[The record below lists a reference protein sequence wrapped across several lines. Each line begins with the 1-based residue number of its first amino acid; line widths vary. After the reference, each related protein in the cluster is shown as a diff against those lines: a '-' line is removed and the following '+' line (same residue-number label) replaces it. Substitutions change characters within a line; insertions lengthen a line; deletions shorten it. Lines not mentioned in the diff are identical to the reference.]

1 MPIDKIIP
9 RKLVADKDQR
19 LLEEGSMTDALNVS
33 VTENG
38 EGSEG
43 VLKNVLGTTF
53 VGSLDPSDQTPVDL
67 TQEVIGSAVD
77 NQRAFIYFFVWAET
91 ASYNTIYQY
100 DANENRYRIVFRGSF
115 LNFDRESFVKADVVN
130 SNFQQDDVLQSILYF
145 TDNINPP
152 RKINVDRAIAG
163 EYDNITNANLDY
175 ALNAIKAAPVREPK
189 TVFSTD
195 EDLLINNFRNN
206 TFQFATQFIYT
217 DGEESALSPFSKL
230 ASPDI
235 NSVAG
240 LESIGFGKNFY
251 QDNICE
257 IQTRYRA
264 GSNTSPLAD
273 SITLP
278 DVKKVRVLAR
288 RGNDGNF
295 FIIDEYDPYQAIT
308 RNILGVDV
316 EVYNPSTGVYKFYNE
331 GAYAGIPEI
340 EYAKLYD
347 NVPLKARAQSYSG
360 NRIFYGNYEEGRPNV
375 DVRANISVLYSENK
389 SASSGFEDDGSI
401 TIENTNGFPS
411 VEIDFLAS
419 GDFLSGSDIVPSGTQ
434 IRIFFDY
441 FPNGSFGPSGSDTYA
456 YTVDAFDYLN
466 NPFSVGFT
474 EVDFGV
480 TEGQAVVDIV
490 YENNVDKTLDQVV
503 DEIELLIE
511 EKVFAF
517 DETANSSLYGVIFD
531 SESPVF
537 PENQAM
543 QFPTNDGITFQMSF
557 SDAIQT
563 NSTTILCRPRVTEYT
578 LQSVIDQGHTGD
590 ITGTAIGITGD
601 EFFGGAAQSSL
612 SYDVQNDYIGLNR
625 FSSSS
630 FALDVSFKSGSFHD
644 FGVVYYDK
652 YNRSGNVNKIGS
664 AYVKAFPERG
674 ANEDGPSAINI
685 SITSDPPDWAD
696 RFQIVYSGMSSFS
709 NFTTYTTGGAYPAR
723 LQDGTNTTPIDISKK
738 LIYVSLNTLES
749 FRDDKSAL
757 INYSFTEGDI
767 ARVISYDSATGSDSP
782 NIVYPTASDGSLIEF
797 NVVGVELF
805 THGNSKLYEDAHDV
819 THDLEHEHEG
829 LFLVLEANS
838 VNTGVS
844 GTDGNDVKFTGFDWH
859 SIADYPYPDGTASPD
874 VNHWGKRTVIE
885 ILTPSK
891 TVSDKVY
898 YEIGESQAIGARR
911 TGTYPSTHGPAVTI
925 RNGDVYFRP
934 IAAKTPYRD
943 PDIHVYHSGAQA
955 YDWTTDYLDRWRYEN
970 VVMESHSL
978 SDFFPSRD
986 WSRGRSHVVF
996 ENSATVR
1003 RYNGMVFSDG
1013 YTSDVSRLALSSFN
1027 PSQANF
1033 FDLDNRYGDLNY
1045 LATDG
1050 ESSMIGLQE
1059 NKMSLIPINKNIL
1072 GYSGGNEGPVV
1083 STDVVQ
1089 DARYAAGDYGCG
1101 NNPESVLVVDGK
1113 VYFFDK
1119 SRQAVLRYGGNGL
1132 EPISEIDISSL
1143 IEDEVTA
1150 MNAGATRYKIVSGYD
1165 PQDSIYYIT
1174 FRPSGDYAGNTYG
1187 FDESRR
1193 FWQSRYSFNPYAY
1206 AHIDNK
1212 FMSCYRNILSEDREL
1227 FHVHNNQLRNV
1238 FYGGLETRDEPNVS
1252 YIRIVSKISPS
1263 DVKVFNAISHEG
1275 NSNSW
1280 VSNSILTNLNKQGTA
1295 TVFDER
1301 EASYYSYIS
1310 RDTISSTKHIVGLA
1324 YATGYSLAP
1333 PSIQLDRNIN
1343 RIPLPI
1349 GAVIYYEDPDGN
1361 IELVGGTPE
1370 GSTLTGFLDINRIR
1384 VNSVAVTDIVGRRIL
1399 AYLSSQVDGDPI
1411 RGHWAEITMT
1421 STGTTPIELYCVNTH
1436 FAISHQHHAR

>member
-53 VGSLDPSDQTPVDL
+53 VGPLDPSDQTPVDL

-163 EYDNITNANLDY
+163 GYNGITNANLDY

-295 FIIDEYDPYQAIT
+295 FIIDEYNPYQAIT

-347 NVPLKARAQSYSG
+347 NVPFKARAQSYSG
-360 NRIFYGNYEEGRPNV
+360 NRVFYGNYEEGRPNV
-375 DVRANISVLYSENK
+375 DVRANISVLYSQDK
-389 SASSGFEDDGSI
+389 SVSSGLDAVNAGSQVNTDDNPNI
-401 TIENTNGFPS
+401 QL
-411 VEIDFLAS
+411 DFLAAGAFTS
-419 GDFLSGSDIVPSGTQ
+419 ESEIVPAGSRTR
-434 IRIFFDY
+434 IRLDY
-441 FPNGSFGPSGSDTYA
+441 HPNGSVAPTGSDDYVYVVNAFDSNNNSVSFGVAQVGFVFDFVIDIIYENETDQ
-456 YTVDAFDYLN
+456 TVEQIVDA
-466 NPFSVGFT
+466 
-474 EVDFGV
+474 
-480 TEGQAVVDIV
+480 
-490 YENNVDKTLDQVV
+490 
-503 DEIELLIE
+503 IELLIQDRLYDIDIPVAGSGGMGYVVPVQ
-511 EKVFAF
+511 VFESSSPNFVDGSTINF
-517 DETANSSLYGVIFD
+517 DTGGNINVSVSLSDTVQTDSTTLLIKPRISSYRFD
-531 SESPVF
+531 SVLDDDIVTPNV
-537 PENQAM
+537 
-543 QFPTNDGITFQMSF
+543 
-557 SDAIQT
+557 
-563 NSTTILCRPRVTEYT
+563 TI
-578 LQSVIDQGHTGD
+578 SS
-590 ITGTAIGITGD
+590 D
-601 EFFGGAAQSSL
+601 EFYGGAAQSSL
-612 SYDVQNDYIGLNR
+612 DYYVVNDYLDVLE
-625 FSSSS
+625 FSSTA
-630 FALDVSFKSGSFHD
+630 FALDPSFKSGSFHD

-664 AYVKAFPERG
+664 AYVKAFPERN
-674 ANEDGPSAINI
+674 ADEYGPAAINI

-723 LQDGTNTTPIDISKK
+723 TQDGTNSTPIDTGKK

-749 FRDDKSAL
+749 FKDEKSAL
-757 INYSFTEGDI
+757 RDYSFTEGDV

-838 VNTGVS
+838 VNTGVN
-844 GTDGNDVKFTGFDWH
+844 GTDGNDIKFTGFDWH
-859 SIADYPYPDGTASPD
+859 SIANQQYPDGTASPN
-874 VNHWGKRTVIE
+874 VNHWGKRTVLE

-898 YEIGESQAIGARR
+898 YEIGESQAIGIRR
-911 TGTYPSTHGPAVTI
+911 TGTYPSTHGPAITT
-925 RNGDVYFRP
+925 RYGDVYFRP

-943 PDIHVYHSGAQA
+943 PEIHTYHSGTAA
-955 YDWTTDYLDRWRYEN
+955 YDWSTDYRDRWRYEN
-970 VVMESHSL
+970 VIMESHSL

-1033 FDLDNRYGDLNY
+1033 FDLDSRYGDLNY

-1150 MNAGATRYKIVSGYD
+1150 MNAGATRYKIISGYD
-1165 PQDSIYYIT
+1165 PQDNIYYIT

-1421 STGTTPIELYCVNTH
+1421 STGTNPIELYCVNTH